1 MNLAIREL
9 EKSKTINTAA
19 VDAFIER
26 YDFPLVEDT
35 SVTFVFRGNV
45 ESVSLRHWV
54 YGLETSMPLTRLR
67 GTDLW
72 YLIVELPTEARIE
85 YKFDIVVEG
94 KHRWVHDPFNPQVAR
109 DPYGMNSVCA
119 TQGYIR
125 PEWTFQDPEAL
136 PGSLEQHTLH
146 HTVFGDDRR
155 IDVYLPARFRKT
167 RHYPLL
173 VVHDGMDY
181 VRYASLRTVLDNLIH
196 RLEIPPMIVALTQ
209 ASDRLSEYGAN
220 PDHANFLVESVLPFL
235 DERYP
240 LIKNPGQRGLMG
252 SSFGAV
258 ASLHTAWS
266 HPGVFGRLLVQ
277 SGSFAFTDI
286 GQHRRGPAFD
296 PVVPFMNEFR
306 NQPGRP
312 VEKLYI
318 SCGTFE
324 SLIYENRSLVPLLQA
339 SGIEVKYAEARDG
352 HNWENWRDRLR
363 QGLSWLFPGPLW
375 MVYE

>member
-1 MNLAIREL
+1 MKLAIREL

-35 SVTFVFRGNV
+35 SVTFAFRGNV

-54 YGLETSMPLTRLR
+54 FGLETSMPLARLR

-94 KHRWVHDPFNPQVAR
+94 KHRWIHDPFNPQVAR

-119 TQGYIR
+119 TQGYFR
-125 PEWTFQDPEAL
+125 PEWTLQDPEAL

-146 HTVFGDDRR
+146 KTVFGDDRR
-155 IDVYLPARFRKT
+155 IDVYLPARFRKS

-173 VVHDGMDY
+173 VVHDGLDY

-220 PDHANFLVESVLPFL
+220 VDHANFIAEGVLPFL

-240 LIKNPGQRGLMG
+240 IIKNPAQRGLMG

-258 ASLHTAWS
+258 ASLHTVWS

-306 NQPGRP
+306 TQPGRP